1 MTTYTL
7 TGQITDF
14 GDVAATNV
22 TGTVDAAAQVD
33 GSSQLVALHDCYYSD
48 DGGTTLTKATAGP
61 FPLAHVAQVL

>member
-22 TGTVDAAAQVD
+22 TGTVEA
-33 GSSQLVALHDCYYSD
+33 GGLVAGSWVPLSRYV
-48 DGGTTLTKATAGP
+48 GP
-61 FPLAHVAQVL
+61 RLPDPRRCH